1 MSGDDRVTFTREQQG
16 PLQARGVSVALAA
29 GAGCGK
35 TTVLTERFLREIDG
49 AEGRA
54 LRSLAVMTF
63 TDKAARELRQRI
75 RARCRARL
83 ASGTD
88 PEWWTTV
95 LRALEAAPI
104 GTFHEFCG
112 RVLRGRA
119 EALAVDPEF
128 VVLDDVVASALREQ
142 AVGAAVRR
150 LLADRDPDLLDLAV
164 PHTLRGLRAMLE
176 SALAARTADEIAP
189 YCDLEP
195 GEVVARWR
203 DAWKAR
209 ARPAI
214 LARLAPTARACRRVL
229 EPLSDVGPKLAQL
242 RGEVLEALAA
252 VEEPGCRD
260 DDLERLREAAKVAGL
275 RGKNDWP
282 DADVKERVGNAFKDL
297 RGKID
302 DARKKLAWD
311 DAVTLESA
319 AETGRFARVLR
330 WARGEYDALKARRR
344 GLDFADLIVLTRDAL
359 RELAAA
365 APRPG
370 RLGELELEIDP
381 DDGPQVEAS
390 AIDFVLVDEF
400 QDTDQVQSDVLRLLG
415 REGFLG
421 GRMFVVGDAKQ
432 SIYRFRGAEPAIF
445 GRWRDEFPEPG
456 RLRLSENFRTVP
468 RILDFVNALFAD
480 SFADPLAEA
489 ADPLAVRLAP
499 AREDHADGPAVHFFW
514 VEPLAPE
521 EGDDIDAESPA
532 SRPSAR
538 DGRIREADALAR
550 WLRRRLDDGWMIVD
564 RKTRKTRRAHAGDVA
579 LLLRAMTDVWP
590 YETALADQGFEY
602 HTIGGSAFYS
612 QQEILDVVNL
622 LSVVED
628 PLDEVALAGCL
639 RSPFFA
645 LSDEG
650 LFWLAKAGGLSRG
663 LERAA
668 DVPGLSDR
676 DRDQAGRA
684 RSLLER
690 WRGLKDHVPMA
701 ELLATALDESGFE
714 AALTCEF
721 LGARKLANVRK
732 LVETA
737 RGFDRR
743 GGFGLAD
750 FVGRLR
756 AFADDPPREE
766 QATTT
771 EEDSPSVRIMTV
783 HQAKGLEFPIVI
795 LPDLN
800 KDAGLKT
807 GSLGFDRELGPVLK
821 PRPAPTDL
829 DPDLPGSGES
839 LGWLAYRAVEE
850 REEREEALRLFY
862 VAATRARDDLV
873 LSAGFGKPLD
883 EVAASVAKLSP
894 ALNLLWERF
903 DGRTGRCLAPLPE
916 DWPAPEIHVVDVAAI
931 PMGEDST
938 ERRARTKLPEII
950 SAILDAPRESAL
962 ATPPPPSP
970 RFLDLETP
978 RLADSRTARLG
989 ELIRAAAVDP
999 ELVAGAEPGEVAAR
1013 LGSRRTPAANASLRT
1028 EAVAWLRAWVAS
1040 PFFARLRTAPPPGVR
1055 PGEAW
1060 ILQGATTVVGSCDAL
1075 VRGDDG
1081 RWRPLTFLAPG
1092 EPEAWGRLRGS
1103 MAITAL
1109 DRKGLGPLGPSWLI
1123 RTAPDGSL
1131 KVERRDPI
1139 DDAERDRLARL
1150 WQAVETG

>member
-1 MSGDDRVTFTREQQG
+1 MSDDRVSLTVEQQG
-16 PLQARGVSVALAA
+16 PMRARGVSVALAA

-49 AEGRA
+49 EEGRP
-54 LRSLAVMTF
+54 LRALAVMTF

-75 RARCRARL
+75 RDRCRAKL
-83 ASGTD
+83 AAGVD
-88 PEWWTTV
+88 PEWWKTV

-119 EALAVDPEF
+119 EAIAVDPEF
-128 VVLDDVVASALREQ
+128 VVLDDVVAGALREQ
-142 AVGAAVRR
+142 AVGSAIRR
-150 LLADRDPDLLDLAV
+150 LLTKPDRDLLALAV

-176 SALAARTADEIAP
+176 STLAGRTPEEVDP

-195 GEVVARWR
+195 PEIVERWR
-203 DAWKAR
+203 EAWKRR

-214 LARLAPTARACRRVL
+214 LARLAPSARACRRAL
-229 EPLSDVGPKLAQL
+229 EAIDEAGPKLAQL
-242 RGEVLEALAA
+242 RLDVLEALAA
-252 VEEPGCRD
+252 VESPGCRD
-260 DDLERLREAAKVAGL
+260 ADLGRLRDAAKVAGL

-282 DADVKERVGNAFKDL
+282 STELKDQVAAAFKDL
-297 RGKID
+297 RTKIAD
-302 DARKKLAWD
+302 IQKKLAWD
-311 DAVTLESA
+311 DDVTLESA
-319 AETGRFARVLR
+319 AETARFARVAHE
-330 WARGEYDALKARRR
+330 ARKDYDLLKARRR
-344 GLDFADLIVLTRDAL
+344 GLDFSDLIVLARDAL
-359 RELAAA
+359 AEEVAAA
-365 APRPG
+365 APRGGAGFALEADPEEA
-370 RLGELELEIDP
+370 ELR
-381 DDGPQVEAS
+381 VEPS
-390 AIDFVLVDEF
+390 AIEFVLVDEF

-415 REGFLG
+415 RDAFLD
-421 GRMFVVGDAKQ
+421 GRLFVVGDAKQ

-480 SFADPLAEA
+480 SFAAPGAA
-489 ADPLAVRLAP
+489 ADPAAIRLAP
-499 AREDHADGPAVHFFW
+499 ARPDHADGPAVHFFW
-514 VEPLAPE
+514 VEPEGDAE
-521 EGDDIDAESPA
+521 EGAEDDA
-532 SRPSAR
+532 RPSAR

-550 WLRRRLDDGWMIVD
+550 WLRGRLDEGWTVVD
-564 RKTRKTRRAHAGDVA
+564 RKTRKPRLAHAGDVA

-622 LSVVED
+622 LSVIED

-639 RSPFFA
+639 RGPFFS

-650 LFWLAKAGGLSRG
+650 LFWLAKSGGLARG

-668 DVPGLSDR
+668 EIPNLSDR
-676 DRDQAGRA
+676 DREQAARA
-684 RSLLER
+684 RASLAR

-771 EEDSPSVRIMTV
+771 EEGSPSIRIMTV
-783 HQAKGLEFPIVI
+783 HQAKGLEFPIVV

-800 KDAGLKT
+800 KDAGSKT
-807 GSLGFDRELGPVLK
+807 GSLGFDRDLGLVLK
-821 PRPAPTDL
+821 PRPLSAEL
-829 DPDLPGSGES
+829 DPDRPGSGES
-839 LGWLAYRAVEE
+839 LGWLAYRAIED

-873 LSAGFGKPLD
+873 LSAGFKEPLD
-883 EVAASVAKLSP
+883 KVASNVAKLSP

-903 DGRTGRCLAPLPE
+903 DGRTGRLLAPLP
-916 DWPAPEIHVVDVAAI
+916 DGWPEPEVHVVDVAAI
-931 PMGEDST
+931 APAEDRPT
-938 ERRARTKLPEII
+938 GPGRTKIPEIVA
-950 SAILDAPRESAL
+950 AIADAPRERPAAQA
-962 ATPPPPSP
+962 ATQLP
-970 RFLDLETP
+970 RFLDLDAP
-978 RLADSRTARLG
+978 RASDARAARLG
-989 ELIRAAAVDP
+989 ELIRVAAVDRELLAGEAP
-999 ELVAGAEPGEVAAR
+999 EAVAAR
-1013 LGSRRTPAANASLRT
+1013 LGARRAPAASASLRA
-1028 EAVAWLRAWVAS
+1028 EAADWLRAWVAS
-1040 PFFARLRTAPPPGVR
+1040 PFFARLRDAARDGVR
-1055 PGEAW
+1055 PGEGW
-1060 ILQGATTVVGSCDAL
+1060 ILQGPAAVRGSCDAL
-1075 VRGDDG
+1075 ARGDDG

-1092 EPEAWGRLRGS
+1092 EPEAWGRLRAS
-1103 MAITAL
+1103 LSLPAL
-1109 DRKGLGPLGPSWLI
+1109 DRKGLGPLGPSWLL
-1123 RTAPDGSL
+1123 RLAPDGTL
-1131 KVERRDPI
+1131 RAERRDPI

-1150 WQAVETG
+1150 WLAEAAG